1 MEAGI
6 VREVRG
12 IARTSIG
19 WSIALSV
26 LLIVIGLCAV
36 VVPFMAGVA
45 VTGIVAWL
53 ILLGGVMHLWLAFH
67 VRGTGAHI
75 WEALIGL
82 AYLWIGIYILMHPLA
97 GLVGLTIVLAVYLLI
112 KGVLELV
119 LAAKTRPLPGSGL
132 LLVDAIL
139 SIVLSG
145 LIWWHLPSAATWAV
159 GLLIGFGILFSG
171 ISRLVL
177 SLAAKKALA
186 G

>member
-1 MEAGI
+1 METG
-6 VREVRG
+6 VVQEVRG
-12 IARTSIG
+12 IARESVG

-26 LLIVIGLCAV
+26 LLILTGLFAIA
-36 VVPFMAGVA
+36 VPFIAGVA
-45 VTGIVAWL
+45 VTAVVAWL
-53 ILLGGVMHLWLAFH
+53 IIFGGVLHLWLAWH

-75 WEALIGL
+75 WEVLVGL

-97 GLVGLTIVLAVYLLI
+97 GLVGLTIVLAAYLLI

-132 LLVDAIL
+132 LLVDAIV

-145 LIWWHLPSAATWAV
+145 MIWWHLPSTATWAL
-159 GLLIGFGILFSG
+159 GLLVGFGILFSG
-171 ISRLVL
+171 ISRLTL

-186 G
+186 A